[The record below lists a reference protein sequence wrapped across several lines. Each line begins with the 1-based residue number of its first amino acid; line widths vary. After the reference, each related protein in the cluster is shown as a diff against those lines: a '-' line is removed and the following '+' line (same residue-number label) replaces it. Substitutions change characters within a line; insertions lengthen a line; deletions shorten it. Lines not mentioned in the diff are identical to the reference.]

1 MTTEDVERM
10 LPIVADSW
18 TQLRRCDVYRLL
30 SQFGAE
36 CRDAG
41 TIVLTFR
48 PDLKKHVNDAC
59 EDIESF
65 A

>member
-18 TQLRRCDVYRLL
+18 TQLRQCDVYRLL
-30 SQFGAE
+30 SQFGAD

-41 TIVLTFR
+41 AIVLTFR

-59 EDIESF
+59 KDIESF